1 MSTLFSGGNGGATAV
16 STLLALS
23 SDSLTPEQQQALIEA
38 SVRRILRRVG
48 AFTAND
54 PRAPQVAG
62 ETLQE
67 VARERSLPLPLSV
80 ALPLQNRVVALLTG
94 YGFLDPLLPPH
105 RTDLQEIVLDSQGR
119 VWLRRKAG
127 THFERHALSVAV
139 EEAWR
144 VVDAILGPQSK
155 ALNEAAP
162 SIDARLLPT
171 KDNPGGGRFK
181 FLHPVITGG
190 LYPAFNLRLF
200 ELQAPT
206 PAQLIE
212 QWQMTSWEVMEL
224 LGQAVTRKLRLMI
237 GGGTATGKTTFLS
250 ALGAY
255 IPPTERIV
263 KIEDPAEIYLAQPH
277 VQTLEARLMPPG
289 SKVPDYTVT
298 DGVNDAMRLAPDR
311 LIVGEVRTGHAAL
324 ALFRAQMSDHPG
336 LSTFH
341 AESPDA
347 ALFRLAVIMFAD
359 EGVRMEAAKALF
371 AQAVDVYVQLH
382 FDAQGQRRVAG
393 VWQIE
398 SELRAGNPEFTP
410 VCQGSRVVGALTR
423 QRAHQHGGHQG
434 GGA

>member
-1 MSTLFSGGNGGATAV
+1 MSTLIPGNGGPAS
-16 STLLALS
+16 STLLTLS
-23 SDSLTPEQQQALIEA
+23 SDSLSPAQQQALIDT
-38 SVRRILRRVG
+38 SVQRILRRVG

-54 PRAPQVAG
+54 PRASQVAG

-67 VARERSLPLPLSV
+67 VAREQSIPLPLSV

-94 YGFLDPLLPPH
+94 YGFLDPLLPPQ
-105 RTDLQEIVLDSQGR
+105 RTDLQEIILDSAGR
-119 VWLRRKAG
+119 VWLRRKQG
-127 THFERHALSVAV
+127 PHFERHELSVNV
-139 EEAWR
+139 EAAWR

-162 SIDARLLPT
+162 SVDARLLPT
-171 KDNPGGGRFK
+171 RDNPGGGRFK

-200 ELQAPT
+200 EQQAPT
-206 PAQLIE
+206 PAQLVE
-212 QWQMTSWEVMEL
+212 QWDMTSWEVLNL
-224 LGQAVTRKLRLMI
+224 LGEAVTRKLRIMI

-255 IPPTERIV
+255 ISPTERII

-277 VQTLEARLMPPG
+277 VQTLEARVLPPG

-341 AESPDA
+341 AESPEA
-347 ALFRLAVIMFAD
+347 ASFRLSLIMFAD
-359 EGVRMEAAKALF
+359 EGVRMEAAKALL

-382 FDAQGQRRVAG
+382 FDAQGKRRVAG

-398 SELRAGNPEFTP
+398 PELRAGNPEFTP
-410 VCQGSRVVGALTR
+410 VCQGARVVGAFTR
-423 QRAHQHGGHQG
+423 QRAHEG